1 MEKISLKE
9 FIENLDKEEELNEAR
24 NFGSMRFSK
33 KLDRLVKRMEK
44 QTSKKDVDYSKQI
57 TAAKRLQKEF
67 NSFEEK
73 IEAGKLSRVQ
83 TKAKAKKLIAKTKV
97 FVDSTKSSGSSTVK
111 VVGAFTAT
119 ALIGLL
125 IYFGAS
131 GASIPSVAGVDINKL
146 IPNFDFVKDFAGK
159 AITSVGGAA
168 DEIGELTKS
177 NWEKFD
183 KAISQGTKKI
193 ADMFGKEDGLVDKA
207 VDSLGSLVNKMKGFL
222 GLGREAADGAS
233 VTAGAAE
240 SGLKMDASRGGGYK
254 TKDGAE
260 MIGDKMKIDAL
271 QGKLNRGDGSGRSL
285 KDVAERG
292 IRKKIK
298 RDSLRGN
305 L

>member
-83 TKAKAKKLIAKTKV
+83 TKAKAKKIIAKTKA
-97 FVDSTKSSGSSTVK
+97 FMTYTKEDSHLEKMIAIQGILGMAVIATYLYTAGSNLGISPI
-111 VVGAFTAT
+111 VG
-119 ALIGLL
+119 
-125 IYFGAS
+125 
-131 GASIPSVAGVDINKL
+131 DIDFKKI

-159 AITSVGGAA
+159 VVAGVGETA

-240 SGLKMDASRGGGYK
+240 SGLKMNSERMGLK
-254 TKDGAE
+254 S
-260 MIGDKMKIDAL
+260 KIEP
-271 QGKLNRGDGSGRSL
+271 NL
-285 KDVAERG
+285 KANA
-292 IRKKIK
+292 
-298 RDSLRGN
+298 LRGN
-305 L
+305 LKL

>member
-1 MEKISLKE
+1 MEKISLKD
-9 FIENLDKEEELNEAR
+9 FLENLNKEEELNEAR

-44 QTSKKDVDYSKQI
+44 QTSKKNKDFSKEI

-97 FVDSTKSSGSSTVK
+97 FVDSTKKSDFSTVK
-111 VVGAFTAT
+111 VAGIFTAT
-119 ALIGLL
+119 ALVGLL
-125 IYFGAS
+125 VYFGAS
-131 GASIPSVAGVDINKL
+131 GATIPSIAGVDVNKI
-146 IPNFDFVKDFAGK
+146 IPNFSFVKDFAGK
-159 AITSVGGAA
+159 AIGSVGGAA

-183 KAISQGTKKI
+183 KAIGQGTKKI
-193 ADMFGKEDGLVDKA
+193 ADMFGKEDGVVDKV
-207 VDSLGSLVNKMKGFL
+207 VDGLGSLVNKMKGFL

-240 SGLKMDASRGGGYK
+240 SGLKMDSERMNLK
-254 TKDGAE
+254 TKSE
-260 MIGDKMKIDAL
+260 PNLNRKMKMNA
-271 QGKLNRGDGSGRSL
+271 
-285 KDVAERG
+285 
-292 IRKKIK
+292 
-298 RDSLRGN
+298 LRGN
-305 L
+305 LKL